1 MVNRKKSK
9 EIKVFYSM
17 IEFKKKYLPKS
28 FKKQIFNESK
38 DTHDLGISWAKE
50 SLDKIKDQLE
60 QEQNPR

>member
-28 FKKQIFNESK
+28 FEKQIFNESK

-60 QEQNPR
+60 